1 LHLAS
6 HWLLAFAQRRAL
18 MAAAAP
24 SVVRC
29 IPACLR
35 RWQTMLLQPARRRRR
50 GTMLSNDQIDHFRT
64 FGFVD
69 LPDLLGTARAEA
81 LRAEADVAIRDAY
94 AATYDQRVIDG
105 ISGHYLP
112 MTS

>member
-1 LHLAS
+1 
-6 HWLLAFAQRRAL
+6 
-18 MAAAAP
+18 
-24 SVVRC
+24 
-29 IPACLR
+29 
-35 RWQTMLLQPARRRRR
+35 
-50 GTMLSNDQIDHFRT
+50 MLSNDQIDHFRT
-64 FGFVD
+64 FGFVA